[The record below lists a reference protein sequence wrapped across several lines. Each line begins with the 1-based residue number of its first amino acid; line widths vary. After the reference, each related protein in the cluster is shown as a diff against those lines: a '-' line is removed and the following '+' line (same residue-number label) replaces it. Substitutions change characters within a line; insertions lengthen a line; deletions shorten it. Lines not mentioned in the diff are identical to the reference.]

1 MLKKENSKSGG
12 AHQISFLITGKISKF
27 NKLLLCAPRIHSG
40 ELLSAEGSNTDL
52 LIQRL

>member
-1 MLKKENSKSGG
+1 MLKKENSKSG

-40 ELLSAEGSNTDL
+40 ELLSAERPNTDL